1 MNIVISSE
9 PGLYV
14 VQRGDE
20 LAPFGSSVAPSVAHQ
35 LAMSTDSSSS
45 AGVDV
50 FALRSSQDSSPPCV
64 APAAARGAHR
74 SVTNRADSVVC
85 KLDVVQRCRVEEIKN
100 ESQNHNFQTFVSNR
114 VVLYQHA
121 AQHCRAMCK
130 HPMYKLQDF
139 ANAHQCQLGVES
151 ASSVERN
158 RGGVFGGKET

>member
-1 MNIVISSE
+1 MLGDSRGGASMNIVISSE

-85 KLDVVQRCRVEEIKN
+85 KLETIRSIVLGKALAAGWLAARL
-100 ESQNHNFQTFVSNR
+100 VSW
-114 VVLYQHA
+114 
-121 AQHCRAMCK
+121 
-130 HPMYKLQDF
+130 
-139 ANAHQCQLGVES
+139 LGCLL
-151 ASSVERN
+151 AC
-158 RGGVFGGKET
+158 TT